1 MHEIK
6 GTRDTDLSRVAEI
19 LHGIPSDVLAE
30 LRAIPQPTSSLSDG
44 KKKQDGIDTGK
55 ALDAVAGR
63 EKWDALV
70 KQDAADGDRQ
80 VFFSK
85 EANDESIKK
94 SAREHDDKERT
105 WVFAGAGGNA
115 VSAAEIIL
123 ANTTKAKVSLVA
135 RNTPPGLFQNGQFRA
150 MAEKHGDSSVADK
163 AKEEGVT
170 IDTSKTSKRLRVV
183 IDKDIDFTTPV
194 LETRTDGSQEI
205 VLHSKQKGEDAE
217 TVGPYKDPKSKRAL
231 SGDMFVTALGSPG
244 QLPPE
249 IGALAQEARRKYP
262 TFPSSPEKQRPVW
275 IEADFAADGRY
286 LGYTVHIRIGPDYR
300 AFEVRGAA
308 SRGGFVPREEFLRMR
323 DGEEMLIRI
332 NHADAEDAPAKSGNF
347 AGSLGPTVTQT
358 SQQHVERKRKSP

>member
-30 LRAIPQPTSSLSDG
+30 LRAIPQPATLLADG
-44 KKKQDGIDTGK
+44 TEKLDGVATK
-55 ALDAVAGR
+55 RALDAVAGR

-115 VSAAEIIL
+115 VSGAEIVL
-123 ANTTKAKVSLVA
+123 ANTQKAKVLLVA
-135 RNTPPGLFQNGQFRA
+135 RDTPPGLFQNGQFRS
-150 MAEKHGDSSVADK
+150 MAEKHGDSSVAEK
-163 AKEEGVT
+163 AKEQGFT
-170 IDTSKTSKRLRVV
+170 IDTSKTSNRLRIV
-183 IDKDIDFTTPV
+183 IDKVVDFTTPG
-194 LETRTDGSQEI
+194 LETRGDGTQAI
-205 VLHSKQKGEDAE
+205 VLHSKQA
-217 TVGPYKDPKSKRAL
+217 PYKDSSNRMIE
-231 SGDMFVTALGSPG
+231 GDMFVSALGSPG

-249 IGALAQEARRKYP
+249 IGALAREARRKYP
-262 TFPSSPEKQRPVW
+262 TSDATSEKQRPVW
-275 IEADFAADGRY
+275 IEADFSSDDRY
-286 LGYTVHIRIGPDYR
+286 LGYTIHVRVGDAYR

-308 SRGGFVPREEFLRMR
+308 SRGPFVPREEFERMEK
-323 DGEEMLIRI
+323 GPEMLRKIDS
-332 NHADAEDAPAKSGNF
+332 ASAEDAPAKSGNF
-347 AGSLGPTVTQT
+347 AGGLGPTATQT
-358 SQQHVERKRKSP
+358 SQQHAGRKKAEP